1 MGIFSREKSK
11 TTQQLADE
19 QANWSSSTAGPANTV
34 PVVFNAGPA
43 TDRVSLSKSKG
54 ATVLLTKFDK
64 AAVSIAENDLTG
76 LTGDALFFMDN
87 SLSMKPDY
95 ENTNKVQLLAER
107 AVAWSLNVDSDG
119 EVPIYAWDTVI
130 HEPVIAT
137 ADNIEGI
144 VNREIY
150 GKKRMGN
157 TNLVNV
163 LNYLINVGRNAERPV
178 FAFIITDGN
187 PNRGSEG
194 EVIRRT
200 VELSRFPVWIKF
212 IAIKPVPF
220 LAQLDDLADNPNSG
234 MMVDNVDTQVEYD
247 PEGVTDL
254 IFARKMTTELP
265 GWITGARAAG
275 ILS

>member
-1 MGIFSREKSK
+1 MGIFSRERSK

-19 QANWSSSTAGPANTV
+19 QAGQNETLGRAAKTV

-54 ATVLLTKFDK
+54 APVLLSKFDK
-64 AAVSIAENDLTG
+64 AAVSISENDLTG
-76 LTGDALFFMDN
+76 LTGDALFFIDN
-87 SLSMKPDY
+87 SLSMKPDF
-95 ENTNKVQLLAER
+95 EQTNKVQVLAER
-107 AVAWSLNVDSDG
+107 ALAWSLNVDSDG

-137 ADNIEGI
+137 VDNIDGI

-150 GKKRMGN
+150 GKKKMGN

-163 LNYLINVGRNAERPV
+163 LNFLLSVGKSAARPV

-187 PNRGSEG
+187 PNRGTEREIISK
-194 EVIRRT
+194 IIT
-200 VELSRFPVWIKF
+200 LSQYPVWIKF

-220 LAQLDDLADNPNSG
+220 LSQLDDLDGSLRL
-234 MMVDNVDTQVEYD
+234 VDNVDTQIEYD
-247 PEGVTDL
+247 PEGVSDL
-254 IFARKMTTELP
+254 VFARKMTTELSP
-265 GWITGARAAG
+265 WITNARRSG
-275 ILS
+275 LLV